1 MTKTVTGL
9 FDTYEHA
16 LGAVHALKDAGITSA
31 DVSLIAN
38 SPEGV
43 GEDENIVGKDVTAGA
58 ELGAALGGAGG
69 LLAGLGILAIPG
81 LGPVLAGG
89 WLIATALGAVAGA
102 GVGAATGG
110 IIGMLTSAGVP
121 ESDAHVYAEGL
132 RRGGALVTARVG
144 EDQAE
149 AAITIL
155 RNANGI
161 DIEDLRRVYEQEGWT
176 GFDENAPELTAEQI
190 EAYRDRYPL
199 VPPVV

>member
-1 MTKTVTGL
+1 MTKTVSGL

-16 LGAVHALKDAGITSA
+16 LGAVHALKDAGIASA

-38 SPEGV
+38 SPDDV
-43 GEDENIVGKDVTAGA
+43 GEDENVVGKDMTAGA

-89 WLIATALGAVAGA
+89 WLIAAALGAVAGA
-102 GVGAATGG
+102 SVGAATGG
-110 IIGMLTSAGVP
+110 IIGLLTSAGVP

-132 RRGGALVTARVG
+132 RRGGALVTARVS
-144 EDQAE
+144 EDQTDT
-149 AAITIL
+149 AIAIL
-155 RNANGI
+155 RNASGI
-161 DIEDLRRVYEQEGWT
+161 DIDDLRQVYQQEGWT
-176 GFDENAPELTAEQI
+176 GFDENAPRLTAEQI
-190 EAYRDRYPL
+190 EVYRNRYPL